1 MGDMALRSLHNKDWR
16 ILLMLALVLLAPSPV
31 LAKVGI
37 MKPGL
42 ARGLIGANGSQ
53 PVSLSTAQLS
63 NALRSIRYVNESLL
77 DSGNPSPVFSEK
89 QIHTLAPQIQHTL
102 AGIRPGQALAFHE
115 GKVRGEIFFSN
126 GSLYW
131 HLSSIE
137 NSPAFD
143 LTGLAE
149 EDVRTSHAVEA
160 TPEENIDVSYWRLV
174 PQQGQALYRD
184 RPDLLAMPVSSL
196 KTDTTNAAPLPE
208 VKQPEP
214 PVHKQSYP
222 VVAAGENRPDAAT
235 RIDTLQRL
243 LGKTLIT
250 RDEYTGKLESI
261 ISGYEKQHPS
271 PEAGLEFLRMLDR
284 KGQIAPGLLQ
294 KQRKILLDRL

>member
-1 MGDMALRSLHNKDWR
+1 MVLRSLYNKNWW
-16 ILLMLALVLLAPSPV
+16 ILPILALMLLAPSPT
-31 LAKVGI
+31 LARVSI
-37 MKPGL
+37 MKPAP
-42 ARGLIGANGSQ
+42 ARGLIGADGSR
-53 PVSLSTAQLS
+53 PVSLGTAQLS
-63 NALRSIRYVNESLL
+63 NALRSIRYVNENLL
-77 DSGNPSPVFSEK
+77 DSGNPEPVFSKK
-89 QIHTLAPQIQHTL
+89 QIRTLAPQIQQAL
-102 AGIRPGQALAFHE
+102 AGIRAGQALTFHE

-131 HLSSIE
+131 HFSSIE

-143 LTGLAE
+143 LTDLAE
-149 EDVRTSHAVEA
+149 EDVRISHAVEA

-174 PQQGQALYRD
+174 PRQGQALYRS

-196 KTDTTNAAPLPE
+196 TADTASAVPLPE
-208 VKQPEP
+208 VRQQPEP
-214 PVHKQSYP
+214 PAHKQSYP
-222 VVAAGENRPDAAT
+222 VAATGENRPDAAT

-250 RDEYTGKLESI
+250 RAEYTEKLESI
-261 ISGYEKQHPS
+261 ISGYEKRHPS

-284 KGQIAPGLLQ
+284 KSQIAPDMLQ